1 MGQISV
7 TTDIWSDP
15 SMQPFLACTV
25 HWIAKGE
32 NPTLRLKAAL
42 IAFHHLPGSHTGVN
56 IATALIGLFDRAGI
70 TDNISLHPQL
80 GPFLLHDYS

>member
-7 TTDIWSDP
+7 TADIWSDP
-15 SMQPFLACTV
+15 SMRPFLACMV

-32 NPTLRLKAAL
+32 NPALRLKAAL

-56 IATALIGLFDRAGI
+56 IATALIGLFDRTGI
-70 TDNISLHPQL
+70 TDNVSLRPQL